1 MYKDLI
7 SFIQGITSNNILFKN
22 RLKSKFDAEKNN
34 LTVEEKIDIMNEYKR
49 LEGMAEA
56 FKLIVEFIENK
67 QKIGNKQKV

>member
-7 SFIQGITSNNILFKN
+7 SFIQGIISNNILFKN
-22 RLKSKFDAEKNN
+22 RLKSKYDAEKNK

-56 FKLIVEFIENK
+56 FKLIMDFIEKK
-67 QKIGNKQKV
+67 QKLKK

>member
-22 RLKSKFDAEKNN
+22 RLKSKYDTEKNK
-34 LTVEEKIDIMNEYKR
+34 LTLEEKIDIMNEYKR

-56 FKLIVEFIENK
+56 FKLIVDFIEKK
-67 QKIGNKQKV
+67 QKLKKAKGV